1 MQERGS
7 GGQGGELRDELA
19 RLALFAD
26 LEGAQLE
33 AVAHIFEEAWYPAG
47 TRVVRQGFAGSGFYV
62 ILDGEVNVV
71 VDGQPRAR
79 LVRGDFFGEAA
90 ILLGESPIADIVA
103 DGPLR
108 VLHLA
113 GQDLRSFLL
122 AYPRVTYRV
131 LVDQTRRLRNANQW
145 RR

>member
-1 MQERGS
+1 MQEHGRGS
-7 GGQGGELRDELA
+7 QTGELRDELA

-33 AVAHIFEEAWYPAG
+33 AVAHIFEEAWYAAG

-71 VDGQPRAR
+71 VDGQTRAR

-90 ILLGESPIADIVA
+90 ILLGASPIADIVA

-108 VLHLA
+108 VLHPA